1 MVRKIKNNSSKEDD
15 ALQNPKRSERKYKQ
29 ALLKILKENGF
40 SYEDFIK
47 KPEYLKNDYIDEKTM
62 LVVTFSNEIV
72 HGVLHTFEK
81 IIFSA
86 FNNFLKEKGVEHKKL
101 ERKKIKIIDSF
112 AVSDIVFFEV
122 MINSPNVDLFFEKFK
137 KIIVKNTNFIE
148 LLKEFVE
155 RFNVEELLE
164 EFFLEENRN
173 FLFKENNFFLSG
185 KENLKKLSEKEFNEK
200 YYSLT
205 EGDYLFS
212 SLEEDIHIRFEGFNE
227 NNNPLFSF
235 TGEKEI
241 EVRDKIGAVISQK
254 GTWIEDNVVYIEKEK
269 IKKALKELKKEI
281 KIFGYIEYN
290 QKKEELKIDKTEK
303 TFSIQN
309 EISSNLLDEIKKQNT
324 LLPKIEKITF
334 SDKEEKRNIP
344 FVEFL
349 PDEIEQKLDLS
360 WFFLEENS
368 IELTKADLERFNK
381 ENNLIE
387 NIIFLSQKKKL

>member
-15 ALQNPKRSERKYKQ
+15 ALKNPKRSERKYKQ

-101 ERKKIKIIDSF
+101 ERKKIKIINSF

-137 KIIVKNTNFIE
+137 KIIIKNTNFIE

-155 RFNVEELLE
+155 RFNIEELLE
-164 EFFLEENRN
+164 EFFSEKNRD

-205 EGDYLFS
+205 EGDYLVS

-235 TGEKEI
+235 TGKKEI
-241 EVRDKIGAVISQK
+241 EVRDKIGPVISQK
-254 GTWIEDNVVYIEKEK
+254 GTWIEDNVIYVEKEK
-269 IKKALKELKKEI
+269 IKKALKDLKKEI
-281 KIFGYIEYN
+281 KISGYIEYK
-290 QKKEELKIDKTEK
+290 QKKEELKINKTEK
-303 TFSIQN
+303 NFSIQN
-309 EISSNLLDEIKKQNT
+309 ETFPNLLVETKKQNI

-344 FVEFL
+344 FVEFS
-349 PDEIEQKLDLS
+349 PDEIEQNLDLS
-360 WFFLEENS
+360 WFFLEENL

-387 NIIFLSQKKKL
+387 NIVFLSQKKKI

>member
-15 ALQNPKRSERKYKQ
+15 ALKNPKRSERKYKQ

-155 RFNVEELLE
+155 RFNIEELLE
-164 EFFLEENRN
+164 EFFLEKNRD

-241 EVRDKIGAVISQK
+241 EVRDKIGPVISQK

-269 IKKALKELKKEI
+269 IEKALKELKKEI
-281 KIFGYIEYN
+281 KIFGYIEYK
-290 QKKEELKIDKTEK
+290 QKKEELKINKTEK

-309 EISSNLLDEIKKQNT
+309 KTFSNLLVETEEQNT
-324 LLPKIEKITF
+324 LLPKNEKITF
-334 SDKEEKRNIP
+334 SNEEDKRNIP
-344 FVEFL
+344 FVKFS
-349 PDEIEQKLDLS
+349 PDEIEQNLDLS

-387 NIIFLSQKKKL
+387 NIVFLSQKKKL

>member
-15 ALQNPKRSERKYKQ
+15 ALKNPKRSERKYKQ

-155 RFNVEELLE
+155 RFNIEELLE
-164 EFFLEENRN
+164 EFFLEKNRD

-241 EVRDKIGAVISQK
+241 EVRDKIGPVISQK

-281 KIFGYIEYN
+281 KIFGYIEYK
-290 QKKEELKIDKTEK
+290 QKKEELKINKTEK

-309 EISSNLLDEIKKQNT
+309 KTFSNLLVETEEQNT
-324 LLPKIEKITF
+324 LLPKNEKITF
-334 SDKEEKRNIP
+334 SNEEDKRNIP
-344 FVEFL
+344 FVKFS
-349 PDEIEQKLDLS
+349 PDEIEQNLDLS

-368 IELTKADLERFNK
+368 IELTKTDLERFNK

-387 NIIFLSQKKKL
+387 NIVFLSQKKKL

>member
-15 ALQNPKRSERKYKQ
+15 ALKNPKRSERKYKQ

-101 ERKKIKIIDSF
+101 ERKKIKIINSF

-155 RFNVEELLE
+155 RFNIEELLE
-164 EFFLEENRN
+164 EFFLEKNRD

-241 EVRDKIGAVISQK
+241 EVRDKIGPVISQK
-254 GTWIEDNVVYIEKEK
+254 GTGIEDNVVYIEKEK
-269 IKKALKELKKEI
+269 IEKALKELKKEI
-281 KIFGYIEYN
+281 KIFGYIEYK
-290 QKKEELKIDKTEK
+290 QKKEELKINKTEK

-309 EISSNLLDEIKKQNT
+309 KTFSNLLVETKEQNT
-324 LLPKIEKITF
+324 LLQKNEKITF
-334 SDKEEKRNIP
+334 SFEEEKRNIP
-344 FVEFL
+344 FVKFS
-349 PDEIEQKLDLS
+349 PDEIEQNLDLS

-387 NIIFLSQKKKL
+387 NIVFLSQKKKL

>member
-15 ALQNPKRSERKYKQ
+15 ALKNPKRSERKYKQ

-155 RFNVEELLE
+155 RFNIEELLE
-164 EFFLEENRN
+164 EFFLEKNRD

-241 EVRDKIGAVISQK
+241 EVRDKIGPVISQK

-269 IKKALKELKKEI
+269 IEKALKELKKEI
-281 KIFGYIEYN
+281 KIFGYIEYK
-290 QKKEELKIDKTEK
+290 QKKEELKINKTEK

-309 EISSNLLDEIKKQNT
+309 KTFSNLLVETEEQNT
-324 LLPKIEKITF
+324 LLPKNEKITF
-334 SDKEEKRNIP
+334 SNEEDKRNIP
-344 FVEFL
+344 FVKFS
-349 PDEIEQKLDLS
+349 PDEIEQNLDLS

-368 IELTKADLERFNK
+368 IELTKTDLERFNK

-387 NIIFLSQKKKL
+387 NIVFLSQKKKL